1 MTDTASSLGEDTDIE
16 RPLVALIKRY
26 GRADGH
32 YLGVGVLLVAAKSFI
47 GFADVFVIGL
57 AIDALFNDRPLALPL
72 VPDAWIP
79 TEPIPLL
86 VFAAGIVFLVNIT
99 TIVWGSSSD
108 ICLGVFAQRILHR
121 IRVETF
127 DAAQHRNLDYFDEH
141 RTGDVMS
148 ALNDDVNQLET
159 FFTVFLGALVWIVV
173 TLVAALVYMSLLNW
187 QLAVFV
193 LAAAPL
199 VGAVNYWYSHRLDPL
214 QAEVREERGALNAQ
228 LETGFS
234 GVPVVKAFTA
244 EADERDRV
252 EAASHDHFRARFDA
266 RRCAVQQAP
275 INRLI
280 AGTWLL
286 VTLALGIY
294 WIVVAPPLFFTGTL
308 TVGQL
313 VPFLFYMERVTLP
326 LKNLSGVIEGYNSS
340 NAAARRI
347 LGLSDPPADTRNHG
361 DGTDQPVIDGAVEFD
376 RVSFRYSGAD
386 RPAVDDVSFDVDSG
400 ETIGLVGATGAG
412 KSTVIKLLLRLYD
425 DDSGAITVD
434 GRDVRDISPR
444 ALRAAIGYVNQDAF
458 LFNGTVRHSSTGRK
472 ARCRTNASTRRRKRP
487 ASTRKSST
495 SPRATTRRSATAAFG
510 SRGAS
515 ASASPSR
522 GPSSPTRRYSSST
535 RRPAT
540 STPKPSASSSA
551 NSPPSP
557 STGRPSSSPIASRR
571 FGAPTGFS
579 SSTTGKSSSKVPT
592 PTCSM
597 PTGPTRGSGTHRS
610 EKSKRKRPEM
620 PAA

>member
-458 LFNGTVRHSSTGRK
+458 LFNGTVRHNLVYGTEGEVSDERVHEAAKKAGVHEEILDLPEGYDTEVGDRGVRLSGGQRQRIAIARAIVADPPILVLDEATSHVDTETERVIQRQLAALTVDRTTFVVAHRLSTV
-472 ARCRTNASTRRRKRP
+472 
-487 ASTRKSST
+487 
-495 SPRATTRRSATAAFG
+495 
-510 SRGAS
+510 RGAD
-515 ASASPSR
+515 R
-522 GPSSPTRRYSSST
+522 
-535 RRPAT
+535 
-540 STPKPSASSSA
+540 
-551 NSPPSP
+551 
-557 STGRPSSSPIASRR
+557 ILVLDD
-571 FGAPTGFS
+571 GAI
-579 SSTTGKSSSKVPT
+579 VEQ
-592 PTCSM
+592 
-597 PTGPTRGSGTHRS
+597 GTHADLLDADGAYARLWNAQVGKI
-610 EKSKRKRPEM
+610 EAET
-620 PAA
+620 A

>member
-458 LFNGTVRHSSTGRK
+458 LFNGTVRHNLVYGTEGEVSDERVHEAAKKAGVHEEILDLPEGYDTEVGDRGVRLSGGQRQRIAIARAIVADPPILVLDEATSHVDTETERVIQRQLAALTVDRTTFVVAHRLSTV
-472 ARCRTNASTRRRKRP
+472 
-487 ASTRKSST
+487 
-495 SPRATTRRSATAAFG
+495 
-510 SRGAS
+510 RGAD
-515 ASASPSR
+515 R
-522 GPSSPTRRYSSST
+522 ILVLDDGE
-535 RRPAT
+535 
-540 STPKPSASSSA
+540 
-551 NSPPSP
+551 
-557 STGRPSSSPIASRR
+557 I
-571 FGAPTGFS
+571 
-579 SSTTGKSSSKVPT
+579 VEQ
-592 PTCSM
+592 
-597 PTGPTRGSGTHRS
+597 GTHADLLDADGAYARLWNAQVGKI
-610 EKSKRKRPEM
+610 EAET
-620 PAA
+620 A

>member
-458 LFNGTVRHSSTGRK
+458 LFNGTVRHNIVYGTEGEVSDERVHEAAKKAGVHEEILDLPEGYDTEVGDRGVRLSGGQRQRIAIARAIVADPPILVLDEATSHVDTETERVIQRQLAALTVDRTTFVVAHRLSTV
-472 ARCRTNASTRRRKRP
+472 
-487 ASTRKSST
+487 
-495 SPRATTRRSATAAFG
+495 
-510 SRGAS
+510 RGAD
-515 ASASPSR
+515 R
-522 GPSSPTRRYSSST
+522 ILVLDDGE
-535 RRPAT
+535 
-540 STPKPSASSSA
+540 
-551 NSPPSP
+551 
-557 STGRPSSSPIASRR
+557 I
-571 FGAPTGFS
+571 
-579 SSTTGKSSSKVPT
+579 VEQ
-592 PTCSM
+592 
-597 PTGPTRGSGTHRS
+597 GTHADLLDADGAYARLWNAQVGKI
-610 EKSKRKRPEM
+610 EAET
-620 PAA
+620 A